1 MTRDCKE
8 PAIADEAPWSEGLT
22 DYDHAH
28 FALYARLLDAQA
40 DGAPENEIARIV
52 LAIDPTREPERARRC
67 LASHMER
74 ARWMREQGY
83 RHLLR
88 A

>member
-1 MTRDCKE
+1 MTRDGRLGTIE
-8 PAIADEAPWSEGLT
+8 EEAPWSDGLT

-28 FALYARLLDAQA
+28 LVLYARLLDAEA
-40 DGAPENEIARIV
+40 DGASDDEVARLV
-52 LAIDPTREPERARRC
+52 LAIDPIKEPDRAKRC
-67 LASHMER
+67 LSSHRKR

-83 RHLLR
+83 RDLL